1 MQISASGPSGYSN
14 VQAAQQKNL
23 QARTRVE
30 ATSSE
35 SAGSESKMQQLADST
50 LSSTLEAFGRFQS
63 ALSAAFSV
71 NENLGRHLQPIL

>member
-14 VQAAQQKNL
+14 VQAAQQKSS
-23 QARTRVE
+23 QARSRA
-30 ATSSE
+30 ATASE
-35 SAGSESKMQQLADST
+35 SPAPESKVQQLADST
-50 LSSTLEAFGRFQS
+50 FSNTLEAFGRFQS